1 MKSYKV
7 TGGGGVELH
16 VVETGNPRGRPILF
30 LHGFSQC
37 SLVWSKQLES
47 DLAGS
52 HRLVAMDL
60 RGHGESAKPPEGYT
74 DSKLWADDVHATIS
88 SLRLERPILCGWS
101 YGPLLI
107 LDYIRHYGED
117 NVGAIHFVDGLSKLG
132 SEQAMAVLTPAFLNL
147 VPGFFATDVEQSMA
161 SLQGLL
167 SMCFSKP
174 VSASDRYLA
183 LGYNAA
189 VPPYVRQGLL
199 SRSLDNDDLLS
210 RLRKPVLIT
219 HGKED
224 AIVKPA
230 VVDLHKALVAQ
241 AQDSSDGRR
250 RTHTVPRR
258 RARFQPTTQSFCR
271 ESRVKRSRI
280 A

>member
-1 MKSYKV
+1 
-7 TGGGGVELH
+7 LH

-47 DLAGS
+47 DLAES
-52 HRLVAMDL
+52 YRLVAMDL
-60 RGHGESAKPPEGYT
+60 RGHGESAKPLEGYT
-74 DSKLWADDVHATIS
+74 DSKLWADDVHATIG

-117 NVGAIHFVDGLSKLG
+117 NVGGIHFVDGLSKLG
-132 SEQAMAVLTPAFLNL
+132 SQQAMSVLTPAFLNL

-174 VSASDRYLA
+174 VTASERFLA

-189 VPPYVRQGLL
+189 VPPHVRQGLL

-210 RLRKPVLIT
+210 RLSKPVLIT
-219 HGKED
+219 HGKDD

-230 VVDLHKALVAQ
+230 VVELHKSQIAQ
-241 AQDSSDGRR
+241 AQIHLMADAG
-250 RTHTVPRR
+250 HTPFRDDAPGFNQR
-258 RARFQPTTQSFCR
+258 LRAFA
-271 ESRVKRSRI
+271 ESL